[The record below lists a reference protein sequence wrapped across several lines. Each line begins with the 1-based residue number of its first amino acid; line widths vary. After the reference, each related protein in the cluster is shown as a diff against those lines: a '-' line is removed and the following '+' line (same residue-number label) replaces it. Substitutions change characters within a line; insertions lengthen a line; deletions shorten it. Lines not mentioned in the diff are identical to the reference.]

1 MVAKG
6 APLGAHCFVPWAQQ
20 HECSP
25 LAVGQMLLDM
35 RHMDE
40 IALTLDKDNIKEM
53 GRSGDNIANIR
64 SVTIGAGTTA
74 G

>member
-1 MVAKG
+1 
-6 APLGAHCFVPWAQQ
+6 
-20 HECSP
+20 
-25 LAVGQMLLDM
+25 MLLDM
-35 RHMDE
+35 RYMDG

-53 GRSGDNIANIR
+53 GRSGDDAGNIR

>member
-1 MVAKG
+1 
-6 APLGAHCFVPWAQQ
+6 
-20 HECSP
+20 
-25 LAVGQMLLDM
+25 MLLDM

-64 SVTIGAGTTA
+64 SVTIEAGTTA

>member
-1 MVAKG
+1 
-6 APLGAHCFVPWAQQ
+6 
-20 HECSP
+20 
-25 LAVGQMLLDM
+25 MLLDM